1 MQVPSVF
8 GEFNSAVIAALGAL
22 VFGAVMKI
30 ISKITDKRKDA
41 LTEHLELRKELREEL
56 DAVKAEISTLQKELD
71 EWREKYYHQVEVNT
85 ILQAEIASLRLEL
98 KEYRERTDEHDTKQ
112 FDIGNNIE

>member
-1 MQVPSVF
+1 MQVPSMF

-56 DAVKAEISTLQKELD
+56 DAVKAEINTLQKELD
-71 EWREKYYHQVEVNT
+71 EWREKYYHQVELT
-85 ILQAEIASLRLEL
+85 TLLQAELAALRIEMSNYTSG
-98 KEYRERTDEHDTKQ
+98 EFTTPNERDD
-112 FDIGNNIE
+112 